1 MLIFAHRGASGYAP
15 ENTLA
20 AFDKAL
26 ALSAEAIE
34 LDVHNVEGELMVF
47 HDRQLA
53 GKSNGRGLIHQQTLE
68 NLSKLSVQGEP
79 IPSLW
84 QVLTLVAARCIV
96 NIELKGI
103 GCVAPFIAMYTKAIE
118 ELNFKPEQLLASSF
132 NHLYLAQVKHTLPQC
147 HVAPLLAGVPLNLA
161 QVGTELNAYSINLD
175 IGFINQALI
184 TDAHAR
190 GLKVYVYTVDDGD
203 DIRAL
208 KHLNVDGIFSNYPDK
223 AKLALTQN
231 PKTNYRHWFE

>member
-1 MLIFAHRGASGYAP
+1 MLIFAHRGACGYLP

-26 ALSAEAIE
+26 TLNAEAIE

-47 HDRQLA
+47 HDRHLA
-53 GKSNGRGLIHQQTLE
+53 GKSNGKGLIHQQTLSD
-68 NLSKLSVQGEP
+68 LSKLRG
-79 IPSLW
+79 
-84 QVLTLVAARCIV
+84 QVLSRVAGRCIV
-96 NIELKGI
+96 NIELKGM
-103 GCVAPFIAMYTKAIE
+103 GCVAPFIAIYTKAIQ

-132 NHLYLAQVKHTLPQC
+132 NHLYLAQVKHALPQC
-147 HVAPLLAGVPLNLA
+147 RVAPLLAGIPLTLA

-184 TDAHAR
+184 SDAHAR

-208 KHLNVDGIFSNYPDK
+208 MHLSVDGIFSNYPDK
-223 AKLALTQN
+223 AKLALTQ
-231 PKTNYRHWFE
+231 KTQADYRHWFE